1 MEKGQE
7 GMSREMDELDGGRLD
22 AERQKGGYGLKEG
35 ASEKELEDDDD
46 VGGQRDVQSSRTG
59 RMLQA

>member
-1 MEKGQE
+1 
-7 GMSREMDELDGGRLD
+7 MDELDGGRLD